1 MPFKVGE
8 VEEVY
13 VRLRVSGLSVTKKD
27 TSVSTDKDGCLGEML
42 HVAVAF
48 IKQPYFMGLSMA
60 CP

>member
-27 TSVSTDKDGCLGEML
+27 TSVSTDKDGCLVEML
-42 HVAVAF
+42 HAAVAF